1 MSAFD
6 PNRTSKTRRFWIACK
21 PETPLFSTETWFDG
35 ALVRV
40 DCKRELTCESEAI
53 FDWETVANAGMYD
66 HILSLVS
73 PSGLASGPTQ
83 MPKFLRIGVHQS
95 NVSGY
100 TSKAW
105 WVRRVGSTVFLKWG
119 AVEVHGVADG
129 RKIYWTLPPRAKTIR
144 CGTMQRA
151 KDYAKTAIAR
161 RRSHRYEPLAGN
173 IAIRRRRANRGAELE
188 QALATILFVDIVR
201 STEKA
206 ARLGDSRW
214 TQVMN
219 HYYAAA
225 RRELKSLRGK
235 EVVTTGDGLL
245 ATFDAPASGIRCA
258 TAIREAVRTLG
269 LEIRMGLHAGE
280 YKVNGTDVV
289 GLAFHVG
296 ARVAAKARAGEVL
309 VSSAVKDLMSQSG
322 IRFKD
327 RGVHRLKGVPK
338 RWRLYRVEQ

>member
-1 MSAFD
+1 M
-6 PNRTSKTRRFWIACK
+6 T
-21 PETPLFSTETWFDG
+21 
-35 ALVRV
+35 
-40 DCKRELTCESEAI
+40 
-53 FDWETVANAGMYD
+53 
-66 HILSLVS
+66 
-73 PSGLASGPTQ
+73 
-83 MPKFLRIGVHQS
+83 KFLRIGVHQS

-105 WVRRVGSTVFLKWG
+105 CVRRVGSTVFLKWG
-119 AVEVHGVADG
+119 AVEVQGIGDG

-144 CGTMQRA
+144 CGTVQRA
-151 KDYAKTAIAR
+151 KDYAKASIAR
-161 RRSHRYEPLAGN
+161 RRNHRYEPLAGSL
-173 IAIRRRRANRGAELE
+173 AIRRRRADRGTELE

-214 TQVMN
+214 TQVMK
-219 HYYAAA
+219 HYYAAV
-225 RRELKSLRGK
+225 RKELKTLRGK

-245 ATFDAPASGIRCA
+245 ATFGTPVAAVHCA

-269 LEIRMGLHAGE
+269 LEIRVGLHAGE
-280 YKVNGTDVV
+280 YKVSGAEVF
-289 GLAFHVG
+289 GLAFHIG

-327 RGVHRLKGVPK
+327 RGVHQLKGVPE
-338 RWRLYRVEQ
+338 RWRLYQVEH